1 MINRKNIISII
12 VGSLMA
18 IIVFAAFQMNVQACD
33 KCKKSYAKHCDWS
46 KKDCGKNVCCKKDG
60 LCPMKKKF
68 FKKASFIL
76 GQYGE
81 LELSEEQTGKIKE
94 LKINVKKDL
103 IMKEAEIEVLAIDV
117 KSAMRKSSIDVDAV
131 NTLIDKKYALLA
143 DKTKFLVK
151 SFASLK
157 NILNDDQ
164 KNKLKK
170 LCSLK
175 KEASCHLADEG
186 K

>member
-1 MINRKNIISII
+1 MINRKSIISII

-33 KCKKSYAKHCDWS
+33 KCKKSYSKQCDRS
-46 KKDCGKNVCCKKDG
+46 KKDCGKNACGKKDG

-68 FKKASFIL
+68 FEKASFIL

-94 LKINVKKDL
+94 LKIKVKKDL
-103 IMKEAEIEVLAIDV
+103 IMKEAEIEVLAIDI
-117 KSAMRKSSIDVDAV
+117 KSAMWKSSIDVDAV

-170 LCSLK
+170 LYSLK
-175 KEASCHLADEG
+175 KEALCPLTDEG